1 MKRKMHA
8 GAWLTVIALGCVA
21 IFAVAVLIYGLSTGF
36 GLADLF
42 RSTAGSTYDTPYT
55 YTEEA
60 TTLREIEVDWTSGP
74 VKLEFYSGDTIQ
86 ITETAKRELKED
98 EKLLLELSGGK
109 LSIHWNSA
117 WLDFNIM
124 PDDSKQLEIRIPE
137 QFADTLE
144 SVDID
149 TASSDIVM
157 QDLTAAEI
165 RFETVSGDIEI
176 SNITAENLK
185 LDTTS
190 GTVTGSGLT
199 GTKSLRVG
207 CVSGDMA
214 LTGMEAGILE
224 LDSTSGRIEAEGKAE
239 EAAFDSVSG
248 EIIAALRNQPE
259 KLTAE
264 SVSGSMEIT
273 LPESQTGFL
282 CKFSSVSGNF
292 DCGFDTQKSGDLY
305 LYGEGNSEVKL
316 STTSGDVLLNPAG

>member
-1 MKRKMHA
+1 MKREMHA
-8 GAWLTVIALGCVA
+8 GAWLTLIALGCVA

-42 RSTAGSTYDTPYT
+42 RNTAGSTYDTPYT

-60 TTLREIEVDWTSGP
+60 TTLRQIEVDWISGP

-98 EKLLLELSGGK
+98 KKLLLELSGGK
-109 LSIHWNSA
+109 LSIQWNSS
-117 WLDFNIM
+117 WLDFNMM

-185 LDTTS
+185 LNTTS
-190 GTVTGSGLT
+190 GTVTGSGLI
-199 GTKSLRVG
+199 GTESFSAG
-207 CVSGDMA
+207 CVSGDME
-214 LTGMEAGILE
+214 LTGIEAGLLK

-264 SVSGSMEIT
+264 GVSGSIEIT
-273 LPESQTGFL
+273 LPESQAGFL
-282 CKFSSVSGNF
+282 CKFSSVSGDF
-292 DCGFDTQKSGDLY
+292 DCGFDTQKSDDLY
-305 LYGEGNSEVKL
+305 LYGEGKSEIKL